1 MIFINP
7 VVIRS
12 GGDAA
17 AYADGQR
24 GKLRAMDLH
33 APRHEM
39 RLDTVLTRHSVD
51 RPDYNVRPAFL

>member
-17 AYADGQR
+17 AYVDTQR
-24 GKLRAMDLH
+24 GKLRAMDLT
-33 APRHEM
+33 APKI
-39 RLDTVLTRHSVD
+39 TK
-51 RPDYNVRPAFL
+51 